1 MIQTSNLSFAYANT
15 TEKALQDVSLEI
27 KQGECVLLCGGSG
40 CGKTTLTRLFNG
52 LIPNFFYGALQGECK
67 IDRLSNTSKIEEFV
81 PLVGSVFQNPKTQY
95 FNSNTTDELAFS
107 SENMGMNSK
116 EIQQRIRDVSK
127 QLHIEQYL
135 DKNLF
140 YLSGGEKQKIA
151 FAAAWMLKPKILVL
165 DEPTSNLDDCAI
177 QELREMIEIIKQ
189 QGVTIVIAEHRIA
202 WIMDLVDHF
211 YLFSKGRLNQIYT
224 KEEFQKLSDIKIDE
238 LGLRTR
244 NLQKYEKML
253 KEKNHQKE
261 VENPCIELKDLEIGY
276 SAKQVVRKL
285 PNIQLARGEIV
296 GLMGHNGV
304 GKSTLA
310 KTLSGLMK
318 QIHGNILMDGKEL
331 SPKERIANT
340 FLVMQDVNYQLFSDS
355 VKEEIQLGAT
365 SLEDYEEI
373 VDILGLKELQDRHPM
388 SLSGGQKQRV
398 VVAAAMLSKK
408 PLVILDE
415 PTSGLDQKNMN
426 HVGELLTKLKEQNKT
441 VMVITHDIELA
452 SLWCDRIINLE
463 E

>member
-1 MIQTSNLSFAYANT
+1 MIKTNHISFAYTNIK
-15 TEKALQDVSLEI
+15 EKALLDVSLEI
-27 KQGECVLLCGGSG
+27 RQGECILLCGGSG

-52 LIPNFFYGALQGECK
+52 LIPNFFSGELQGECN
-67 IDRLSNTSKIEEFV
+67 IDTLSNTSKIEEFV

-107 SENMGMNSK
+107 SENMGINPK
-116 EIQQRIRDVSK
+116 EIQQRIKEVASK
-127 QLHIEQYL
+127 LHIEQYL

-151 FAAAWMLKPKILVL
+151 FAAACMLKPKILVL
-165 DEPTSNLDDCAI
+165 DEPTSNLDDHAI
-177 QELREMIEIIKQ
+177 QELREMIEIVKK
-189 QGVTIVIAEHRIA
+189 QGVTVVIAEHRIA
-202 WIMDLVDHF
+202 WIMDLADRF
-211 YLFSKGRLNQIYT
+211 YLFSKGEMIHAYT
-224 KEEFQKLSDIKIDE
+224 NEEFQELNDVEIE
-238 LGLRTR
+238 ALGLRTR

-253 KEKNHQKE
+253 KEKNHQKK
-261 VENPCIELKDLEIGY
+261 VEHPYIELKDLEIGY
-276 SAKQVVRKL
+276 NAKQVVKKL
-285 PNIQLARGEIV
+285 PEIQFARGEIV

-318 QIHGNILMDGKEL
+318 QIHGEILIDGKEL

-355 VKEEIQLGAT
+355 VKEEIQLGAS

-373 VDILGLKELQDRHPM
+373 VQTLGLKELEDRHPM

-398 VVAAAMLSKK
+398 VIAAAMLSKK

-426 HVGELLTKLKEQNKT
+426 HVGELLQKLKKQNKT

-463 E
+463 G

>member
-1 MIQTSNLSFAYANT
+1 MIKTNHISFAYTNT
-15 TEKALQDVSLEI
+15 KENALQDVLLEI
-27 KQGECVLLCGGSG
+27 KQGECILLCGGSG

-52 LIPNFFYGALQGECK
+52 LIPNFFSGELQGECD
-67 IDRLSNTSKIEEFV
+67 IDTLSNTSKIEEFV

-107 SENMGMNSK
+107 SENMGISPK
-116 EIQQRIRDVSK
+116 EIQQRIKEVSNK
-127 QLHIEQYL
+127 LHIEQYL

-151 FAAAWMLKPKILVL
+151 FAAACMLKPKILVL
-165 DEPTSNLDDCAI
+165 DEPTSNLDDHAI
-177 QELREMIEIIKQ
+177 QELREMIEIVKK
-189 QGVTIVIAEHRIA
+189 QGVTVVIAEHRIA

-211 YLFSKGRLNQIYT
+211 YLFSKGEMIHAYT
-224 KEEFQKLSDIKIDE
+224 NEEFQKLNDVEIE
-238 LGLRTR
+238 ALGLRTR

-261 VENPCIELKDLEIGY
+261 VEHPYIELKDLEIGY
-276 SAKQVVRKL
+276 NAKQVVKKL
-285 PNIQLARGEIV
+285 PEIQFARGEII

-310 KTLSGLMK
+310 KTVSGLLK
-318 QIHGNILMDGKEL
+318 QLHGDILMDGKVV
-331 SPKERIANT
+331 SSKERIKNT

-355 VKEEIQLGAT
+355 VKEEIQLGAS

-373 VDILGLKELQDRHPM
+373 VQTLGLKELEDRHPM

-398 VVAAAMLSKK
+398 VIASAMLSKK

-426 HVGELLTKLKEQNKT
+426 HVGELLQKLKKQNKT